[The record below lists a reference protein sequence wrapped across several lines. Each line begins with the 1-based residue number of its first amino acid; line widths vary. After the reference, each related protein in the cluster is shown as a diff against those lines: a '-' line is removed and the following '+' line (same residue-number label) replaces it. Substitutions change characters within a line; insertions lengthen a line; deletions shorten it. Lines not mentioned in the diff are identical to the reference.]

1 VVIDAINDVA
11 HVHRLKGVGRW
22 RQAKKKEKKEKLRG
36 NSQGKT
42 ISKWLTLTLSSFAGT
57 PFCVTFSILGAL
69 GALGL
74 VLQGSFIFC
83 IFREQSRFFSSS
95 LTFLT
100 SSTNLL
106 AKGVYFTSSISISYT
121 Q

>member
-1 VVIDAINDVA
+1 M
-11 HVHRLKGVGRW
+11 
-22 RQAKKKEKKEKLRG
+22 
-36 NSQGKT
+36 
-42 ISKWLTLTLSSFAGT
+42 SKWLTLTLSSFAGT

-69 GALGL
+69 GAPGL
-74 VLQGSFIFC
+74 VLQGSFVFFC